1 MTIYKHCYCVRCNK
15 KLNNYDGDSNNHIQ
29 PVGGV
34 AFITYGHY
42 GSTVFDP
49 MNGDTMQIA
58 VCDECLKA
66 LDKKKKLVYNTSN
79 DQES

>member
-1 MTIYKHCYCVRCNK
+1 MAIYKHCYCIKCNK
-15 KLNNYDGDSNNHIQ
+15 KLSNIDDRDNQVQ
-29 PVGGV
+29 PQDGV

-42 GSTVFDP
+42 GSTFFDP
-49 MNGDTMQIA
+49 CNGDYMQIV